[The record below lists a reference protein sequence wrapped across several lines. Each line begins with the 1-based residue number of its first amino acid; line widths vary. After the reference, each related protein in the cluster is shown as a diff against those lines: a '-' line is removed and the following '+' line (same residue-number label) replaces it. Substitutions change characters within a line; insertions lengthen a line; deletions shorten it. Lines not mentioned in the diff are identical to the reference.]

1 MQEKY
6 CKKKLR
12 ETKKRVLIEKKN
24 IAKMRER
31 VRERSGQFKLRLF
44 DIFMA

>member
-12 ETKKRVLIEKKN
+12 ETKKKSIDWKKYSEN
-24 IAKMRER
+24 ERER
-31 VRERSGQFKLRLF
+31 VRERSGQFMLRLF